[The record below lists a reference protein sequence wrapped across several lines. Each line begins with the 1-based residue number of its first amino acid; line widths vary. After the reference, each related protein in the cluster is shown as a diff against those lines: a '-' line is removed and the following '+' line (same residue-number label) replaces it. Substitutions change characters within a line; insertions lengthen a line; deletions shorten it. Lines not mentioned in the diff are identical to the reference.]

1 LLHLHLKSYSGYT
14 KKKTIIH
21 SIKLDIYKCP
31 FFSFAYQAFFRCK
44 LNNKINIVLKEKHG
58 MPPPGAQ
65 DVYREI
71 VLPIPIPIQ

>member
-1 LLHLHLKSYSGYT
+1 MRLPIKSYFDYT

-21 SIKLDIYKCP
+21 NIKMDIYKCP

-71 VLPIPIPIQ
+71 YIKKVW